1 VKKAREIYR
10 PIPFCLA
17 NAPVAQPD
25 RATDF

>member
-1 VKKAREIYR
+1 VKSAIKIFR
-10 PIPFCLA
+10 PKPFCLA